1 VLAALAFVIFGTT
14 AIRGARRRSQLL
26 PFLAGERSDRL
37 SECRSLGVLHEG
49 DNVAAPAAAATVPD
63 LLSGIDA
70 EAIATAARRTGA
82 GIFAAADALEAG
94 AEAHGFTEKV
104 GLARLRDGVGEDHR
118 MPRSRE

>member
-1 VLAALAFVIFGTT
+1 VLDEI
-14 AIRGARRRSQLL
+14 
-26 PFLAGERSDRL
+26 D
-37 SECRSLGVLHEG
+37 
-49 DNVAAPAAAATVPD
+49 DVAAPAAAAAMPHFF
-63 LLSGIDA
+63 SGIDA